1 MSIRTETLSN
11 QVKQLEAFM
20 SQKDIAMKSLD
31 FIDDNESALSERST
45 NCQKINSFVFIISNR
60 SNQSD
65 IYESFPKNSM

>member
-1 MSIRTETLSN
+1 MRTETLSN

-31 FIDDNESALSERST
+31 FIDDNESALSERLT
-45 NCQKINSFVFIISNR
+45 NCEKINSFVFIISNR

-65 IYESFPKNSM
+65 IYESFPKN

>member
-1 MSIRTETLSN
+1 MRTETLSN

-45 NCQKINSFVFIISNR
+45 NCEKINSFVFIISNR

-65 IYESFPKNSM
+65 IYELFPKN

>member
-1 MSIRTETLSN
+1 MRTETLSN

-45 NCQKINSFVFIISNR
+45 NCQKINSLVVIISNR
-60 SNQSD
+60 SNQSG
-65 IYESFPKNSM
+65 IYDSWHTT

>member
-1 MSIRTETLSN
+1 MRTETLSN

-45 NCQKINSFVFIISNR
+45 SCEKINSFVFIVSNR

-65 IYESFPKNSM
+65 ILDLLPKNKTR

>member
-1 MSIRTETLSN
+1 MRTETLSN

-65 IYESFPKNSM
+65 IYESFPKNEM

>member
-1 MSIRTETLSN
+1 MRTETLSN

-31 FIDDNESALSERST
+31 FIDDNESALSEHST
-45 NCQKINSFVFIISNR
+45 NCKKINSFVFIISNR

-65 IYESFPKNSM
+65 IYESFPKN

>member
-65 IYESFPKNSM
+65 IYESFPKN

>member
-1 MSIRTETLSN
+1 MRTETLSN

-31 FIDDNESALSERST
+31 FIDDNESALKERST
-45 NCQKINSFVFIISNR
+45 NCEKINSFVFIISNR

-65 IYESFPKNSM
+65 IYESFPKN

>member
-1 MSIRTETLSN
+1 MRTETLSN

-31 FIDDNESALSERST
+31 FIDDNESALKERST
-45 NCQKINSFVFIISNR
+45 NCEKINSFVFIISNR

-65 IYESFPKNSM
+65 IYELFPKN

>member
-1 MSIRTETLSN
+1 MRTETLSN

-45 NCQKINSFVFIISNR
+45 NCEKINSFVFIISNR

-65 IYESFPKNSM
+65 IYESFPKNEM

>member
-1 MSIRTETLSN
+1 MRTETLSN

-65 IYESFPKNSM
+65 IYESFPKN

>member
-1 MSIRTETLSN
+1 MRTETLSN

-45 NCQKINSFVFIISNR
+45 NCEKINSFVFIISNR

-65 IYESFPKNSM
+65 IYESFPKN

>member
-1 MSIRTETLSN
+1 MRTETLSN

-31 FIDDNESALSERST
+31 FIGDNESALSERST

-65 IYESFPKNSM
+65 IYESFPKN

>member
-1 MSIRTETLSN
+1 MRTETLSN

-31 FIDDNESALSERST
+31 FIDNNESALSERST
-45 NCQKINSFVFIISNR
+45 NCEKINSFVFIISNR

-65 IYESFPKNSM
+65 IYESFPKN

>member
-1 MSIRTETLSN
+1 MRTETLSN

-45 NCQKINSFVFIISNR
+45 NCKKINSFVFIISNR

-65 IYESFPKNSM
+65 IYESFPKN

>member
-1 MSIRTETLSN
+1 MRTETLSN

-31 FIDDNESALSERST
+31 FIDNNESALSERST

-65 IYESFPKNSM
+65 IYESFPKN

>member
-1 MSIRTETLSN
+1 MRTETLSN

>member
-1 MSIRTETLSN
+1 MRTETLSN

-45 NCQKINSFVFIISNR
+45 NWEKINSFVFIISNR

-65 IYESFPKNSM
+65 IYELFPKN